1 MHHLTRGS
9 GFPVC
14 SSMLFHHQHFT
25 LETLDYSQFSKSA
38 IGSYLF
44 RAGCANVL
52 ICSLLLFCALY
63 LCGSNGLKV
72 FQNWRGLKYRAF
84 SLSKYREYYNLKSV
98 LKCEFTAFIYC
109 YFKARD
115 TVPSSNWIQSHK
127 NSRKRWRY
135 REETMKLATRTLV
148 KCEEWALKQALTLPQ
163 HHLLGR
169 IISPPS
175 QMSPYGRWQLS
186 IKGLWFLSY
195 PFTYG

>member
-1 MHHLTRGS
+1 
-9 GFPVC
+9 
-14 SSMLFHHQHFT
+14 MLFHLQHFT
-25 LETLDYSQFSKSA
+25 LKTSQFSKSA

-72 FQNWRGLKYRAF
+72 FQNWKGLKYRAL
-84 SLSKYREYYNLKSV
+84 SLGKCRDYYNLKSV
-98 LKCEFTAFIYC
+98 LKCDFTAFIYC
-109 YFKARD
+109 YFKAKD
-115 TVPSSNWIQSHK
+115 TVPSCNWVQSRE
-127 NSRKRWRY
+127 NSRKKWRY
-135 REETMKLATRTLV
+135 REETMKLATQTLV

-163 HHLLGR
+163 HHLPGG
-169 IISPPS
+169 IILPPS

-186 IKGLWFLSY
+186 IKGPWCLSS